1 MQGAPRGA
9 FCVCNIEQHVSSRF
23 QRLTAVPISSVQHPC
38 DMEMTECSL
47 DVPRLFELDHW
58 ANQSRHVLQT
68 NSGTIM
74 PKTNDAALD
83 AFIAAKTEID
93 AMLARLA
100 AHSANHFGFSPEEVN
115 WGHVG
120 TLNHYRAKLR
130 EITDSAFK
138 EGEHAA

>member
-1 MQGAPRGA
+1 
-9 FCVCNIEQHVSSRF
+9 
-23 QRLTAVPISSVQHPC
+23 
-38 DMEMTECSL
+38 MEMAECSR
-47 DVPRLFELDHW
+47 DVPRPIELDHW

-74 PKTNDAALD
+74 PKTNEAALD

-100 AHSANHFGFSPEEVN
+100 AHSADHFGYSPDEVN

-120 TLNHYRAKLR
+120 TLDHYRARLH
-130 EITDSAFK
+130 EITDMAF
-138 EGEHAA
+138 